1 MSEQPSGLREKHRV
15 QTQQTLVDAFLAILE
30 EGGDYEIPLAAIAKR
45 AGVSLR
51 TSYRYFGD
59 RQQLLD
65 AAAERINIRI
75 FPWIPTNDIHD
86 LPEVYAQ
93 LVDLFETH
101 PRLARVIHDSRRSGN
116 IHGSV
121 RVKRAEV
128 IRALLEQSYPDV
140 DRATIDRSYAA
151 LLALDHVSSW
161 ITLKDEL
168 ALSPAQISESI
179 GAAMSLIIDDLDHR
193 QSASRTPHHHDD

>member
-30 EGGDYEIPLAAIAKR
+30 EGGDYEVPLAAIAKR
-45 AGVSLR
+45 AGISLR
-51 TSYRYFGD
+51 TSYRYYGD

-75 FPWIPTNDIHD
+75 FPWIPMDDIHE
-86 LPEVYAQ
+86 LPGVYAR
-93 LVDLFETH
+93 LVELFEAR

-128 IRALLEQSYPDV
+128 IRTLLERSYPHV
-140 DRATIDRSYAA
+140 DRATLESAYAG

-161 ITLKDEL
+161 VTLKDEL
-168 ALSPAQISESI
+168 ALPPAQISAAI
-179 GAAMSLIIDDLDHR
+179 GSAMSLIIDDLDHR
-193 QSASRTPHHHDD
+193 QSAARTPHHHDE